1 MSKQKAAAVITSV
14 LSRPVFNLIL
24 LEQGGKAVSG
34 LISVSIKIVDRSVV
48 AYW

>member
-14 LSRPVFNLIL
+14 LSRPVFNLIV

-34 LISVSIKIVDRSVV
+34 LIGVSIKTVDRSVV